1 MHENDIAREVVDAS
15 MKVHTALGPGL
26 LESVYEAAMAYE
38 LERRGFSVQ
47 RQLPVDVSYD
57 GHSLGLGFKADL
69 LINEKL
75 LVELKAVET
84 MKPLFQRQTLSYLR
98 CGNWRL
104 GLLLNFNVPRLRDG
118 IQRIVNGLDS

>member
-26 LESVYEAAMAYE
+26 LESIYEAAMAYE
-38 LERRGFSVQ
+38 LEQRGFSVQ

-57 GHSLGLGFKADL
+57 GHPLGLGFKADL
-69 LINEKL
+69 LVNAKMLIER
-75 LVELKAVET
+75 KAVET

-98 CGNWRL
+98 CGGWRL
-104 GLLLNFNVPRLRDG
+104 GLLLNFNVPRMRDG